1 MSAATSFAYE
11 TFAPDRKLMSL
22 DHFSHSQLSI
32 LTSLAGEDP
41 AGADRPTLL
50 DTLTKRMQNTS
61 EQDWTL
67 TDRLGKTPGR
77 RGGLLCSYEDQLN
90 IVGGA
95 RSADQAFNIRCDPMS
110 RLWEPVQR
118 KREPLDG
125 LLERPCGVVQG
136 NHLYTVGRK
145 SLEVMFG
152 NAQSCHLANLSCT
165 DTPLMTISGAPSNCR
180 TVLPVA

>member
-50 DTLTKRMQNTS
+50 DTLTKRMQHTS

-67 TDRLGKTPGR
+67 TDRLVRTAALP
-77 RGGLLCSYEDQLN
+77 
-90 IVGGA
+90 A
-95 RSADQAFNIRCDPMS
+95 
-110 RLWEPVQR
+110 
-118 KREPLDG
+118 
-125 LLERPCGVVQG
+125 
-136 NHLYTVGRK
+136 HLR
-145 SLEVMFG
+145 
-152 NAQSCHLANLSCT
+152 
-165 DTPLMTISGAPSNCR
+165 
-180 TVLPVA
+180 